1 MSRGKSQSEIKR
13 RRELVE
19 MAQRLADNAANDGL
33 RVVCVVTDASGDFVG
48 VGMNTAGDDADRI
61 LRCAVAGED
70 LLYADALDDGAGY
83 TRKGRT
89 TSTLDVRKRTS
100 DTSTASQEPK

>member
-1 MSRGKSQSEIKR
+1 MTKSEKKKR
-13 RRELVE
+13 AKLVE
-19 MAQRLADNAANDGL
+19 MAQAMADNAKNDGF
-33 RVVCVVTDASGDFVG
+33 RVVCVVTDESGEFVG

-70 LLYADALDDGAGY
+70 LVYYDALDDGAGY

-89 TSTLDVRKRTS
+89 TSTIKVRERPSRPISDVQKGN
-100 DTSTASQEPK
+100 DP